1 MAAPTAM
8 QTPLKP
14 PTAYHIP
21 KLAAQPASM
30 QAIQPVVSKVVPAVQ
45 IAPRDPGID
54 AGIPDIHTT
63 EEVRKF
69 REEDRT
75 DDQIKRLGR
84 FVLDGERGEQ
94 PTIEEVHLW

>member
-1 MAAPTAM
+1 MAGPTAV
-8 QTPLKP
+8 QTPVKP

-45 IAPRDPGID
+45 IAPRDPAID
-54 AGIPDIHTT
+54 SGIPDIYTA

-69 REEDRT
+69 REEGRM

-84 FVLDGERGEQ
+84 RK
-94 PTIEEVHLW
+94 IA